1 MLGSA
6 EKLACHGTASKVG
19 AAAAGINVTFPTQW
33 NLDRVTL
40 EAPLCVRGLVAPE
53 HWCGVVGDTCAR
65 GWDALVRSTM
75 AQSSPGIFSQVAAF
89 VTSLPSTGPR
99 AGMSTGRFFPLF
111 STIGIQIVLLL
122 LPPSSPPTAVLFNFQ
137 TLNQQ
142 QGTLSFNLGWQ
153 NQRFKHLSPPSE
165 TML

>member
-40 EAPLCVRGLVAPE
+40 EAPLCVRGLAAPE
-53 HWCGVVGDTCAR
+53 HWCGVLGDTCAR

-75 AQSSPGIFSQVAAF
+75 AQSSPGIF
-89 VTSLPSTGPR
+89 LTGGCIRDFLAQHR
-99 AGMSTGRFFPLF
+99 AQGRYEYWEVF
-111 STIGIQIVLLL
+111 STV
-122 LPPSSPPTAVLFNFQ
+122 
-137 TLNQQ
+137 
-142 QGTLSFNLGWQ
+142 
-153 NQRFKHLSPPSE
+153 
-165 TML
+165 